1 MKELIEHYVS
11 IWNRNGASELE
22 EVFTEDSKY
31 WDSVQSGN
39 AIEVLSGAVAGTYES
54 FPDVKFEI
62 TQLTVNPDG
71 QLFLEWKMTG
81 TNTGEFFGNPPTGRS
96 VEIKGLDAISVEGNK
111 IREIRS
117 FYDTGLFNQ
126 QLGLQ

>member
-1 MKELIEHYVS
+1 M
-11 IWNRNGASELE
+11 
-22 EVFTEDSKY
+22 
-31 WDSVQSGN
+31 
-39 AIEVLSGAVAGTYES
+39 SGAVTGTFES

-62 TQLTVNPDG
+62 TQLTVNTGD

-81 TNTGEFFGNPPTGRS
+81 TNTGQFYGNPPTGCS
-96 VEIKGLDAISVEGNK
+96 IEIKGLDVISVEGNK

-117 FYDTGLFNQ
+117 FYNTGLFNL